1 MIENLFRSL
10 ICQVSRDIALVMLL
24 SLYRVVRG
32 PSIFDRLAGL
42 GLIGSKMIILVMVL
56 GAWSERVDL
65 YVDIALSYGLISF
78 VGTLMLARYF
88 ETAGGSEEGVE

>member
-1 MIENLFRSL
+1 MSHLLASL
-10 ICQVSRDIALVMLL
+10 AVALALVMLL

-32 PSIFDRLAGL
+32 PSIFDRLTGL
-42 GLIGSKMIILVMVL
+42 GLIGSKMIILLVVL

-78 VGTLMLARYF
+78 VGTLVLAKYF
-88 ETAGGSEEGVE
+88 ETTGGSHGGTR